1 MQNLK
6 FSRRSGIPYTYSEA
20 TGKIQNHNPRPRTLL
35 SFTFWSCLL
44 FIFIFYV
51 FSFGEG
57 EFVYDAKGK
66 RNPFIP
72 LVTSKGELLLEKEEN
87 IAGILLEGII
97 YDKNGL
103 SYAIVNG
110 EVVKVGDKIGD
121 YQILKVEKNKVIF
134 IKEGQISEVE
144 LKEE

>member
-1 MQNLK
+1 MQNPK
-6 FSRRSGIPYTYSEA
+6 REIFIF
-20 TGKIQNHNPRPRTLL
+20 LL
-35 SFTFWSCLL
+35 SFCLL
-44 FIFIFYV
+44 PFAFCRAQ
-51 FSFGEG
+51 G
-57 EFVYDAKGK
+57 EFVYDAKSK
-66 RNPFIP
+66 RDPFIP
-72 LVTSKGELLLEKEEN
+72 LVTSEGGLLLEKEEN

-110 EVVKVGDKIGD
+110 EVVKAGDKIGD